1 MLHYQGLNMTIINYI
16 LPELCASALVI
27 AYLLHAVAAEI
38 SRERTLRSTRLA
50 IRTIALIR
58 KDREGK

>member
-1 MLHYQGLNMTIINYI
+1 MTIINYI